1 MREGLHFPR
10 LVLAHQFTPTIPVV
24 NQTLILTWECL
35 GGHENLLA
43 TPSSTSSPCKI
54 FLLTWSFVK
63 FSCWHDLLSFDWI
76 QAWDGRGISVEECL
90 LTCEGAKL
98 CDLCKPENPWKYH
111 GARYIIPFSLEF
123 PHFEV
128 MTGLFNLKSSHFLP
142 RTGKKRCCYLLT
154 YIVKPVRTK
163 PNITWKLLRVMD
175 EEVQKTGIKPTK
187 WLTKAFFYY
196 STKGGGEEAS
206 NTVYIQREHC
216 ATTVNIRQSEV
227 ESISWQ

>member
-10 LVLAHQFTPTIPVV
+10 LALAHQFTPTIPVV

-76 QAWDGRGISVEECL
+76 QAWDSKGISVEECL
-90 LTCEGAKL
+90 LTYEGAKM
-98 CDLCKPENPWKYH
+98 CDRCTPEKLWKYH

-154 YIVKPVRTK
+154 STDIHCETCE
-163 PNITWKLLRVMD
+163 NIT
-175 EEVQKTGIKPTK
+175 
-187 WLTKAFFYY
+187 
-196 STKGGGEEAS
+196 
-206 NTVYIQREHC
+206 
-216 ATTVNIRQSEV
+216 
-227 ESISWQ
+227 